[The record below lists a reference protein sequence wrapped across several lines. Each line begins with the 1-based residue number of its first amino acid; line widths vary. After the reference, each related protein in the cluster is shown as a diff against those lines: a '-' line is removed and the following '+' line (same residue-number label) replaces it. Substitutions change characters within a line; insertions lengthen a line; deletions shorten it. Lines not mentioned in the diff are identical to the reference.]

1 MRKIKIKEKNHN
13 LRIKYKEGEWQS
25 AESVATALCAAAT
38 QVIFESMIDDSDK
51 KQFFDAMPS
60 TPQRRPV
67 LMALRNLIEHS
78 LKSPV
83 SSARGW
89 INRSIDLNAL

>member
-38 QVIFESMIDDSDK
+38 QVIFESMIDDSEK
-51 KQFFDAMPS
+51 KQFFDAMVIGF
-60 TPQRRPV
+60 TAAKAGV
-67 LMALRNLIEHS
+67 DGIEELDKKFS
-78 LKSPV
+78 EITGEFDKGVDKP
-83 SSARGW
+83 
-89 INRSIDLNAL
+89 LN

>member
-13 LRIKYKEGEWQS
+13 LRIKYKEGEWQG

-51 KQFFDAMPS
+51 KQFFDAMVIGF
-60 TPQRRPV
+60 TAAKAGV
-67 LMALRNLIEHS
+67 DGIEE
-78 LKSPV
+78 LDKKIAEITGEFGEGVDKP
-83 SSARGW
+83 
-89 INRSIDLNAL
+89 LN